1 MTCLLSP
8 PRALFESTA
17 MKELSTI
24 PSSADTIPFSAL
36 AFLARESAV
45 VRERSLKFRA
55 LHH

>member
-1 MTCLLSP
+1 
-8 PRALFESTA
+8 

-24 PSSADTIPFSAL
+24 PSSADTIPLSAL